1 MSLRKPFLTALLAGS
16 MLAGLLA
23 AAKAE
28 ELVTN
33 DRVGKADAPNVLTM
47 RANPNQ
53 SPNSPSAEQKAAF
66 AKVWQAWA
74 EKHPD
79 WQIKFEFFT
88 TDIGGE
94 HARLLE
100 QARAGRAPDCVTVD
114 SFQLGLFVKNKVLQP
129 LDSYFSKDEV
139 ADLFPFIRTGI
150 TGPDGHIYAWW
161 WGTDL
166 RVLWRN
172 KDLVATPPNTWT
184 ELKQAALDAVK
195 KGSPEGYIFNGGRWE
210 GTTFDWLA
218 NFWSQGGKLVDD
230 SGKPIFNEGDNRDK
244 MLKAINYYKDL
255 VDSGA
260 SPKRV
265 STIKDYNDFN
275 AAALAGTAAMFAG
288 GHWQYFQ
295 LKEAMKPDQ
304 FAKWEA
310 AELPGPT
317 ADQRS
322 TGTGGWTVAAFAKDP
337 KKIEACASV
346 MREVYMGPANV
357 VIGDLPTRA
366 SLFESL
372 PKFKTDYYDQL
383 RKYLVHG
390 QARPGVPIYP
400 EISNQIQIMMGDVLS
415 GSKAPEAALDAAWNA
430 VQTAYKKM

>member
-16 MLAGLLA
+16 MLAGLIVVA
-23 AAKAE
+23 SAE
-28 ELVTN
+28 DLVTN
-33 DRVGKADAPNVLTM
+33 DHVGKADAPNVLTI
-47 RANPNQ
+47 RANPNH
-53 SPNSPSAEQKAAF
+53 SPNSPYADQKAVF
-66 AKVWQAWA
+66 AKALQAWA

-79 WQIKFEFFT
+79 WQIKYEFFGN
-88 TDIGGE
+88 DIGAE

-100 QARAGRAPDCVTVD
+100 QARAGRAPGCSEVD

-129 LDSYFSKDEV
+129 LDQYFSKDEV
-139 ADLFPFIRTGI
+139 ADLFPFIRNGI
-150 TGPDGHIYAWW
+150 TGADGHIYAWW
-161 WGTDL
+161 WDTDL

-172 KDLVATPPNTWT
+172 KDLVPNPPATWAD
-184 ELKQAALDAVK
+184 LKQAALDAVK
-195 KGSPEGYIFNGGRWE
+195 KGAAEGYLFNGGRWE

-218 NFWSQGGKLVDD
+218 HFWSQGGKLVDD

-244 MLKAINYYKDL
+244 LLKALNFYKDL

-265 STIKDYNDFN
+265 ATIGNYNDFN
-275 AAALAGTAAMFAG
+275 AAAQAGTAAMFAG

-295 LKEAMKPDQ
+295 MQDAMKPDQ

-310 AELPGPT
+310 SELPGPT

-322 TGTGGWTVAAFAKDP
+322 TGTGGWTLAAFSKDP
-337 KKIEACASV
+337 KQIEACASV
-346 MREVYMGPANV
+346 IREVYMGPANEAT
-357 VIGDLPTRA
+357 GELPTRA
-366 SLFESL
+366 SLFGSL
-372 PKFKTDYYDQL
+372 AKFKTAYYDQL
-383 RKYLVHG
+383 RQYLVHG

-400 EISNQIQIMMGDVLS
+400 EISNQIQIMMGDVLT
-415 GSKAPEAALDAAWNA
+415 GSKTPEAALDAASNA

>member
-1 MSLRKPFLTALLAGS
+1 
-16 MLAGLLA
+16 MLAGLVA
-23 AAKAE
+23 AASAE
-28 ELVTN
+28 DLVTA
-33 DRVGKADAPNVLTM
+33 DRVGKADAPNVLTV
-47 RANPNQ
+47 RGNADQ
-53 SPNSPSAEQKAAF
+53 TPNSPHAEQKAAYT
-66 AKVWQAWA
+66 KIWQAWA

-79 WQIKFEFFT
+79 WQVKFEFFT

-129 LDSYFSKDEV
+129 IDKYFSKDEI
-139 ADLFPFIRTGI
+139 ADLFPFIRTGV

-172 KDLVATPPNTWT
+172 KDLVPNAPATWAD
-184 ELKQAALDAVK
+184 LKQAALDAVK
-195 KGSPEGYIFNGGRWE
+195 KGAQEGYIFNGGRWE

-218 NFWSQGGKLVDD
+218 HFWSQGGKLVDD
-230 SGKPIFNEGDNRDK
+230 NGKPIFNEGDNRDK
-244 MLKAINYYKDL
+244 MLKAINFYKGL

-265 STIKDYNDFN
+265 STIKTYDDLD
-275 AAALAGTAAMFAG
+275 AAALAGTTAMFAG
-288 GHWQYFQ
+288 GHWQYFH
-295 LKEAMKPDQ
+295 LKEGLKPDQ

-310 AELPGPT
+310 SELPGPT

-322 TGTGGWTVAAFAKDP
+322 TGTGGWTLAAFTKDP
-337 KKIEACASV
+337 KKLEACVSL
-346 MREVYMGPANV
+346 MREVYMGPANEAG
-357 VIGDLPTRA
+357 GDLPTRG
-366 SLFESL
+366 SLFDTL
-372 PKFKTDYYDQL
+372 PHFKTDYYSQL
-383 RKYLVHG
+383 RQYLVHG
-390 QARPGVPIYP
+390 MARPGVPIYP

-415 GSKAPEAALDAAWNA
+415 GSKSPEAALDAAWNA
-430 VQTAYKKM
+430 VQIAYKKMQ